1 MRMKEIGNPPGR
13 IALRRRGRESIVQGR
28 VVIYGLFEPEAEP
41 HWGFGQNRYG
51 TFPIGE
57 RLSRFSTS
65 FLGQSRAHLATA
77 RRPAIRYDTL
87 RCGRACDVRDVP
99 EVPIWFLSI
108 VACGMG
114 G

>member
-51 TFPIGE
+51 AFPIGE
-57 RLSRFSTS
+57 RAFQVFHVFFGPVTRSSGDR
-65 FLGQSRAHLATA
+65 TA
-77 RRPAIRYDTL
+77 ASHSL
-87 RCGRACDVRDVP
+87 
-99 EVPIWFLSI
+99 
-108 VACGMG
+108 
-114 G
+114 